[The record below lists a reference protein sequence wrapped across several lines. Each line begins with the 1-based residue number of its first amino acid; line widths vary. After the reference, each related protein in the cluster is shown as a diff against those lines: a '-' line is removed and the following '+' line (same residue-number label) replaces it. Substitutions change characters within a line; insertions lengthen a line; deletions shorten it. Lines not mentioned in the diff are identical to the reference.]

1 MSIVLSYLKWLIIG
15 IVSTIL
21 MIILAAWIVFVSTG
35 SLPPSRH
42 SIIAAYKNNVD
53 AFDRICGFLDN
64 SDISA
69 YRKEDTELPNIIIRR
84 EFTANEVG
92 YSVYMN
98 ADQNYELKVEDE
110 TVRHAL
116 DTLFHKTS
124 IQYIVQ
130 KNNTKN
136 RNVYFGFKGNRGIVF
151 SRSGVDPDDSPVNS
165 IYKYKRIN
173 DNWFYWVG
181 TWDD

>member
-1 MSIVLSYLKWLIIG
+1 MRIVLSYLKWLIIG

-42 SIIAAYKNNVD
+42 SIIVAYKNNAN
-53 AFDRICGFLDN
+53 AFGQIRGYLD
-64 SDISA
+64 SCDISA
-69 YRKEDTELPNIIIRR
+69 YRKEDAELPNIIIRR

-92 YSVYMN
+92 YSVYVN
-98 ADQNYELKVEDE
+98 ADQNYELKIEDE
-110 TVRHAL
+110 MVRHSL
-116 DTLFHKTS
+116 DVLFQKTN

-136 RNVYFGFKGNRGIVF
+136 RSVYFGFKGNRGIVF
-151 SRSGVDPDDSPVNS
+151 SRNGIIPDDSPGNS
-165 IYKYKRIN
+165 NFRYKRTN